1 MRGGF
6 PLSLRLIKEMHEVLL
21 SNGRGSTKQPGLFRT
36 SQNWIG
42 GVRPGVAAFVPP
54 PADQVVPCMGDLEK
68 FLHGEPVRTP
78 VLLRA
83 ALAHVQFETIHPF
96 LDGNGR
102 LGRLLIPLLLC
113 AEGVLQEPTLYL
125 SLFFKVHRTEYYAH
139 LTAVRETGAWEDW
152 VRFFMQGVAETAE
165 QAVTAA
171 RGILMLFEEDRAPLA
186 ALGRQAGAALRLHD
200 AMKRRPIATIAQ
212 LSERSSMSVP
222 TTTQALG
229 NLQRLGLVRET
240 TGRQRGKLFV
250 YQRYL
255 DLLNE
260 GTTTPGAE

>member
-1 MRGGF
+1 
-6 PLSLRLIKEMHEVLL
+6 
-21 SNGRGSTKQPGLFRT
+21 
-36 SQNWIG
+36 
-42 GVRPGVAAFVPP
+42 
-54 PADQVVPCMGDLEK
+54 MGDLEK

-102 LGRLLIPLLLC
+102 LGRLLIPLILC

-152 VRFFMQGVAETAE
+152 VRFFMRGVAETAE

-171 RGILMLFEEDRAPLA
+171 RGILTLFEADRAPLA

-200 AMKRRPIATIAQ
+200 AMKRSPIATIAQ
-212 LSERSSMSVP
+212 LAARSSMSVP
-222 TTTQALG
+222 TTTLALA
-229 NLQRLGLVRET
+229 NLQRVGLVRET